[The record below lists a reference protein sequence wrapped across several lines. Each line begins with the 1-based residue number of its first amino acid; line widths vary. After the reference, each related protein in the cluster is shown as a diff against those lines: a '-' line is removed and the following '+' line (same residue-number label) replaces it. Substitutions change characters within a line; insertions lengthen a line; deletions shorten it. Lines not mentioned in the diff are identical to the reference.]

1 MIRTLLILSL
11 AGGAIAADG
20 KPAPKAAPKAPAIEY
35 TQFSLNSYFKC
46 DVPKAWE
53 LKRDEAAE
61 AKSRI
66 YEIELLGPRA
76 EDAPVMIFA
85 AYYAKDNKDF
95 KDYKDFL
102 ERNAKDAIGRT
113 DTPTRKYSP
122 VKEGTLNKKKAFS
135 FERDVK
141 EFLHPNSDSDAF
153 VMVKEKFFVL
163 PAKEGFHVLHYYA
176 PVSAFPKHLAVFN
189 KVATS
194 FKGL

>member
-1 MIRTLLILSL
+1 MIRTILILSL

-20 KPAPKAAPKAPAIEY
+20 KPAPKAKAPAIEY

-61 AKSRI
+61 AKSGI

-95 KDYKDFL
+95 KDYRDFL
-102 ERNAKDAIGRT
+102 ERNARDAIGRT

-141 EFLHPNSDSDAF
+141 EFLHPNGDSDAF
-153 VMVKEKFFVL
+153 VMVREKFFVL
-163 PAKEGFHVLHYYA
+163 PAGEGFYVLHYYA
-176 PVSAFPKHLAVFN
+176 PKSVYSRHLAVFN
-189 KVATS
+189 KVAAS